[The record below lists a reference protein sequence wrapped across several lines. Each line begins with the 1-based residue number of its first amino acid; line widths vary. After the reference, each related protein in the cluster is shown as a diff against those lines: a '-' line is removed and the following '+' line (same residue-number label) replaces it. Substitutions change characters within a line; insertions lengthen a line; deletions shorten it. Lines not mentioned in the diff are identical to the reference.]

1 MKNCVS
7 FLFFVLL
14 LNFTAMGQDNAFL
27 ESQLSYDRV
36 SGAYTEKLQT
46 IKERFERKGLVFPNP
61 QIFWRAFKYN
71 KSLELWAYSED
82 SMHYVLVHTYPI
94 CEIVGD
100 LGPKREEGDFQIP
113 EGFYTISNF
122 NPSSK
127 YYLSLKIN
135 YPNESDQILGSQDRL
150 GGEIYIH
157 GKCETIGCLP
167 MTDDLI
173 KEIYIINVLAKNI
186 GVLDIPIHIFPAKLS
201 LKNMNKMKQEYFK
214 DNTTIIKFWNNMKLG
229 FDWFE
234 TKKMLPIISVDPLSG
249 KYIFN

>member
-1 MKNCVS
+1 
-7 FLFFVLL
+7 
-14 LNFTAMGQDNAFL
+14 
-27 ESQLSYDRV
+27 
-36 SGAYTEKLQT
+36 
-46 IKERFERKGLVFPNP
+46 
-61 QIFWRAFKYN
+61 
-71 KSLELWAYSED
+71 
-82 SMHYVLVHTYPI
+82 
-94 CEIVGD
+94 
-100 LGPKREEGDFQIP
+100 
-113 EGFYTISNF
+113 
-122 NPSSK
+122 
-127 YYLSLKIN
+127 
-135 YPNESDQILGSQDRL
+135 
-150 GGEIYIH
+150 
-157 GKCETIGCLP
+157 